1 MAATTSDREILG
13 RYVTLSLNGRSCR
26 VYYESAGS
34 GIPLICQH
42 TAGTDGRQWRK
53 LLEDDA
59 VTSRFRVVVPDLPY
73 HGKSLPPEGEPWW
86 AEQYKLTT
94 KYFEDFIVAIV
105 DALDLGEPVYIGCS
119 MGGHLAGDLAVD
131 HPDRFRAVIGVE
143 GAMECHGP
151 EDGLATHF
159 HPRVSKEF
167 TAAMMYGLCSPT
179 SPEAGKR
186 ETQWLYAQAGPF
198 VHRGD
203 LNYYVVDHDL
213 TASASSID
221 TSRIPVYL
229 MSGEYD
235 WSARPEDVKR
245 LADAING
252 SVLVSM
258 PGIGHFPMSEDYP
271 RFREHLLPVLDE
283 IAARD

>member
-1 MAATTSDREILG
+1 MAGSADREILG
-13 RYVTLSLNGRSCR
+13 RYVTLRLADRDCR

-42 TAGTDGRQWRK
+42 TAGSDGRQWRR
-53 LLEDDA
+53 LLDDEA
-59 VTSRFRVVVPDLPY
+59 ILSRFRVIVPDLPY
-73 HGKSLPPEGEPWW
+73 HGKSLPPDGQPWW
-86 AEQYKLTT
+86 SEQYKLTT
-94 KYFEDFIVAIV
+94 GYFEDFIL
-105 DALDLGEPVYIGCS
+105 ALADQLGLDRPAFIGCS
-119 MGGHLAGDLAVD
+119 MGGHLAGDLALD

-143 GAMECHGP
+143 ASMESHGP
-151 EDGLATHF
+151 EEGLATHF
-159 HPRVSKEF
+159 HPQVSKEF

-203 LNYYVVDHDL
+203 LNYYIVEHDL
-213 TASASSID
+213 TETASSID
-221 TSRIPVYL
+221 TGRVPVYL

-235 WSARPEDVKR
+235 WSARPGDTKR
-245 LADAING
+245 LADAIVG
-252 SVLVSM
+252 SVFITM
-258 PGIGHFPMSEDYP
+258 PGLGHFPMSENYP

-283 IAARD
+283 IAARA